1 MRHTESSHSSSHHE
15 RLIRTY
21 FKTQTRSGTA
31 AVPCVSCHPPS
42 PHAPTPSLSS
52 LPVPFPQLPLP
63 QTPILITLVT
73 GSRINLRYFCSGL
86 TAALIPETWIASKS
100 CRARRRWTPLRITPK
115 RLRGHATRWEA
126 TAVREGVKR
135 RRAKDEGLEASSPS
149 HLPPS
154 ISPSPLRSAWAT
166 QPSPLD

>member
-1 MRHTESSHSSSHHE
+1 MRHRESSHSSSHHE

-42 PHAPTPSLSS
+42 PHAPTPLST
-52 LPVPFPQLPLP
+52 LPVPFPQLPTADPYLDHLGHRQP
-63 QTPILITLVT
+63 H
-73 GSRINLRYFCSGL
+73 FCSGL

-100 CRARRRWTPLRITPK
+100 CRARRRWTPLRITPR